1 MFVAGAR
8 IVGLLF
14 VVGLAGGPAEAFAQP
29 TLPSPTGAV
38 NDFAGL
44 LTDDD
49 KARLLALVEAVEQ
62 ETTAEIAVAT
72 VPTLDGFTVEDYA
85 NQLFA
90 AWGVGQADKDNGVLI
105 LVAPNER
112 EMRIEVGYGLEG
124 VLPDGLAGQIIRET
138 FLPAFRANDYRRG
151 IVEGTERVAAI
162 VRRNETLT
170 PEQRQALAAAES
182 PRTDPKLLFVLV
194 PFLSIFVIIGTVF
207 AGLGARVKSIG
218 PLVFGS
224 FFAGVPL
231 AMSALTDIPI
241 AFWILLVVAI
251 VSFAAGWKAG
261 GRPGAR
267 GTMRGS
273 GGSPTGWVWGS
284 GGSSGS
290 SSGRSSGSG
299 SSGSSGS
306 FGGGSSGGGGASGR
320 W

>member
-1 MFVAGAR
+1 MTIGRARLVAM
-8 IVGLLF
+8 LL
-14 VVGLAGGPAEAFAQP
+14 VAGLAGWPAEAFAQP
-29 TLPSPTGAV
+29 TLPSPDGAV
-38 NDFAGL
+38 NDFASL

-49 KARLLALVEAVEQ
+49 EARLTALVEAVER

-90 AWGVGQADKDNGVLI
+90 AWGVGQQGKDNGLLI

-112 EMRIEVGYGLEG
+112 EMRIEVGYGLEA

-138 FLPAFRANDYRRG
+138 FLPAFRANDYPRG

-162 VRRNETLT
+162 VRRNEPLT
-170 PEQRQALAAAES
+170 EEQLQALAAAAS
-182 PRTDPKLLFVLV
+182 GSSNDALLPFVMI
-194 PFLSIFVIIGTVF
+194 PFLGIFVVIGSGF
-207 AGLGARVKSIG
+207 AGAGLRARAAG
-218 PLVFGS
+218 PVLFGLI
-224 FFAGVPL
+224 FAG
-231 AMSALTDIPI
+231 IPMLLSLLVNLPMAI
-241 AFWILLVVAI
+241 WILLGLAVAFVLI
-251 VSFAAGWKAG
+251 GWKMG

-267 GTMRGS
+267 GSMRGA
-273 GGSPTGWVWGS
+273 GGSSKSGWVWGGDGSS

-290 SSGRSSGSG
+290 R

-306 FGGGSSGGGGASGR
+306 FGGGRSGGGGASGR